1 MIIREFYETRTD
13 GIDLYRS
20 YSDQSVYIR
29 KDGTEEVYADAI
41 DIDGAPFVYVETDVP
56 IGNEYGEATEE
67 DYRHALEEMGVTFNE
82 EEQA

>member
-20 YSDQSVYIR
+20 YSDQGVYIR

-41 DIDGAPFVYVETDVP
+41 DIDGALFVYIETD
-56 IGNEYGEATEE
+56 
-67 DYRHALEEMGVTFNE
+67 ALIADEI
-82 EEQA
+82 A